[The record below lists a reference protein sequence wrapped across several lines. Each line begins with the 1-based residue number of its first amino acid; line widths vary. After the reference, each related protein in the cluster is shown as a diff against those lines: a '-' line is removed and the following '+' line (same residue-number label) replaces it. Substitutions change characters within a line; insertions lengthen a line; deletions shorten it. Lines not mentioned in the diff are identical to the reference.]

1 MKSKRVLIAAIA
13 VAFLVVSCT
22 PTTTPASTTTSEVA
36 VSTTS
41 TSPVVTT
48 ATAEDFTFFNDL
60 GGIVSGAS
68 EVVYSSTFDAAS
80 FKNFALQSVIS
91 SELPQCGFEP
101 CINTELRFSIEFS
114 VDGVRWNDLGTNT
127 TIHSQSQL
135 VKTTTGP
142 LYARYVRV
150 RAYLSATDPVG
161 QPANYEYPGT
171 VFVAARFTN

>member
-1 MKSKRVLIAAIA
+1 LA
-13 VAFLVVSCT
+13 VSCT

-41 TSPVVTT
+41 TSIAT
-48 ATAEDFTFFNDL
+48 ATSPTDYVFFNDL

-68 EVVYSSTFDAAS
+68 EVVYSSTFDASS

-101 CINTELRFSIEFS
+101 CINTQLRFSFEFS

-127 TIHSQSQL
+127 TIHYQSQL